1 MSAPVPLH
9 PRDIQITRIGL
20 LAAANVVMAIC
31 LIALALAVAAG
42 DPDTGEPAGAEI
54 AKPDAATPYHNG
66 AMERR
71 R

>member
-1 MSAPVPLH
+1 MSAPVPVH
-9 PRDIQITRIGL
+9 PRDIEITRIGL

-31 LIALALAVAAG
+31 LIALVLAVAAG
-42 DPDTGEPAGAEI
+42 DGDTDEPAGVAT
-54 AKPDAATPYHNG
+54 AKPDSATPYHDG

>member
-9 PRDIQITRIGL
+9 PRDIEITRTGL
-20 LAAANVVMAIC
+20 LAAANVVMTIC
-31 LIALALAVAAG
+31 LIALVLAVAA
-42 DPDTGEPAGAEI
+42 DSDTDEPAGAET
-54 AKPDAATPYHNG
+54 AKPDAATPYHDG

>member
-1 MSAPVPLH
+1 VSAPVPLH
-9 PRDIQITRIGL
+9 PRDIEITRSGL

-31 LIALALAVAAG
+31 LIALVVAVAAG
-42 DPDTGEPAGAEI
+42 DSDTDEPAGAET
-54 AKPDAATPYHNG
+54 AKSDAATPYHDG